1 MKNALIDET
10 KTVLEIFYKIPFII
24 QKINKYLN
32 KIYDKY
38 KSIQYLKLHENYG
51 TYMDYYKN
59 EWESYLINGFL
70 NYAYLKKEQR
80 SNSYLENYNR
90 RIKQKL
96 SNFLYGK
103 NKCRISWPLL
113 LYFLIQE
120 ENEYRNNIYNKEIN
134 IDIKNMKLE
143 KFVKT
148 EKIDK
153 SKDKEK
159 KKFKENNTIV
169 DDNKFLKWNFNS
181 CLYDSFFSY
190 IYSVLDIIY

>member
-1 MKNALIDET
+1 MIS
-10 KTVLEIFYKIPFII
+10 FII
-24 QKINKYLN
+24 FPK
-32 KIYDKY
+32 DF
-38 KSIQYLKLHENYG
+38 HENNEI
-51 TYMDYYKN
+51 MDYYKN

-70 NYAYLKKEQR
+70 NYEYLKKEQR

-120 ENEYRNNIYNKEIN
+120 ENECRNNIYNKEIN

-143 KFVKT
+143 KFVK
-148 EKIDK
+148 
-153 SKDKEK
+153 
-159 KKFKENNTIV
+159 
-169 DDNKFLKWNFNS
+169 NK
-181 CLYDSFFSY
+181 
-190 IYSVLDIIY
+190 